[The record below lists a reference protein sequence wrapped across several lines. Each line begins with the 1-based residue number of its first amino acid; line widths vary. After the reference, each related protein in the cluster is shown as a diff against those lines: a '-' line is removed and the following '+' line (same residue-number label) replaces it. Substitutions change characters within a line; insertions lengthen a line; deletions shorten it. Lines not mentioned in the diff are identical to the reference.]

1 MSGGAMDYAFSRIHE
16 ATEQVKDYLSEVEKR
31 PLTDFEFDAKR
42 MDMEPDYL
50 KRRVVATLR
59 KAAQGMRDA
68 EIYARRVEW
77 LMSDDDG
84 YPEFVQ
90 RTKEELAKTEE
101 EFAGTE
107 ESCRQGWGAKDE
119 DMLKSALW
127 HVSNSVTNG
136 KSHDSKNDIT
146 EWLKGLRLRIGS
158 DSTSVVG
165 EEGHD
170 GL

>member
-1 MSGGAMDYAFSRIHE
+1 MSGGDMDYAFSRIHE
-16 ATEQVKDYLSEVEKR
+16 ATEQAKDYLSEVEKR
-31 PLTDFEFDAKR
+31 PLTDFEFDAKC
-42 MDMEPDYL
+42 MDMEPGYL
-50 KRRVVATLR
+50 KRRVVATLK
-59 KAAQGMRDA
+59 KAVRSMRDS

-90 RTKEELAKTEE
+90 RTEEELAKTKE

-107 ESCRQGWGAKDE
+107 EDCKLGWDDKDE

-146 EWLKGLRLRIGS
+146 EWLKGLKLRIGS
-158 DSTSVVG
+158 GSASVAG
-165 EEGHD
+165 EEGQD
-170 GL
+170 G